1 MQILIHALRWVQ
13 LEPFRC
19 CPWRKNRPLC
29 SFWFKTMGKWEH
41 FEVACLWDDYF
52 SQKSCHESD
61 FEIKLGK
68 LGLTSAKSNPTNCC
82 QISPKVGYVSETFPA
97 RLKIRTIFNCMFG
110 RLFYF
115 YVSQRSFYSFEKII
129 DEVSHSLFH
138 FKQLTRNINNW
149 ILSSVVIFWPDQKR

>member
-1 MQILIHALRWVQ
+1 
-13 LEPFRC
+13 
-19 CPWRKNRPLC
+19 
-29 SFWFKTMGKWEH
+29 MGKCEH
-41 FEVACLWDDYF
+41 SEVACLWDDYF

-82 QISPKVGYVSETFPA
+82 QISLKVGYVSETFPA

-129 DEVSHSLFH
+129 S
-138 FKQLTRNINNW
+138 
-149 ILSSVVIFWPDQKR
+149 